1 MKRLSVIVATLLFS
15 TVFLQGKTGKELARE
30 LRINPASKA
39 IIQWER
45 YFKSPKRLK
54 RLGADKLSNKEQEIL
69 KKFLI
74 KYAADSDQPA
84 AAGL

>member
-1 MKRLSVIVATLLFS
+1 MIIRLLILLFC
-15 TVFLQGKTGKELARE
+15 TLVFLDAKSGKEIAKE
-30 LRINPASKA
+30 LKLNPASKA

-45 YFKSPKRLK
+45 MFKSPKRLE
-54 RLGADKLSNKEQEIL
+54 RIGAENLSDEEKSEL
-69 KKFLI
+69 KKFLV